1 MNKEQIQIIVLMVF
15 VIAGV
20 YVGTILMLIIP
31 AADSKKNLDTQL
43 ETVIQDIKA
52 KKGTASKLESATKE
66 LEVAE
71 EKINKY
77 NKNIITPSEFDFF
90 KDTLRDI
97 GKEHNV
103 DISRDLTNVMI
114 GDKKTVFKQDPLY
127 VEKEIVL
134 KITCGYHDF
143 GEFISRIEKT
153 TPFRKIISFSILKTK
168 SRKKNKNLLNINL
181 KILSLM
187 KDNTI

>member
-20 YVGTILMLIIP
+20 YAGTILMLIMP
-31 AADSKKNLDTQL
+31 AADSKKNLNAQL
-43 ETVIQDIKA
+43 ETVIQDMKA
-52 KKGTASKLESATKE
+52 KKSTASKLESVAKE
-66 LEVAE
+66 LEVVE

-103 DISRDLTNVMI
+103 DISRDLTNVMS

-134 KITCGYHDF
+134 KLTCAYHDF

-153 TPFRKIISFSILKTK
+153 TPFRKIIKFSILKTR
-168 SRKKNKNLLNINL
+168 SRKENKNLLNINL

>member
-1 MNKEQIQIIVLMVF
+1 MDKEQIQIMVLIVF
-15 VIAGV
+15 VTAGV
-20 YVGTILMLIIP
+20 YVGTIFMLIMP
-31 AADSKKNLDTQL
+31 ASEAKQKLDTEL
-43 ETVIQDIKA
+43 SNVIKDMKA
-52 KKGTASKLESATKE
+52 KKGTASKLQKVTKE
-66 LEVAE
+66 LEIV
-71 EKINKY
+71 EKKIKQY

-97 GKEHNV
+97 GKEHDV
-103 DISRDLTNVMI
+103 SISRDLTNILVE
-114 GDKKTVFKQDPLY
+114 DKKSVFKEDPLY

-134 KITCGYHDF
+134 KLTCGYHDF

-153 TPFRKIISFSILKTK
+153 TPFRKVMSFSILKAK
-168 SRKKNKNLLNINL
+168 SRKKDKNLLNINL